1 MPTPE
6 LMRTHPVGLRLLQL
20 AALKKKKRK
29 EKKRKEK
36 KKAASLTSLEEDCA
50 TVINIP
56 QKPEPLW
63 KEMPSETGQRSG
75 KGINVNDNV
84 RISTPPK
91 INAHDYLACLK
102 ILNPDAFTEN
112 KR

>member
-1 MPTPE
+1 
-6 LMRTHPVGLRLLQL
+6 MRTHPVGLRLLQL
-20 AALKKKKRK
+20 AGAVEAKKKKK
-29 EKKRKEK
+29 K
-36 KKAASLTSLEEDCA
+36 KKAASLTFFGGVGVDCA

>member
-1 MPTPE
+1 
-6 LMRTHPVGLRLLQL
+6 
-20 AALKKKKRK
+20 
-29 EKKRKEK
+29 
-36 KKAASLTSLEEDCA
+36 
-50 TVINIP
+50 
-56 QKPEPLW
+56 
-63 KEMPSETGQRSG
+63 MPSETGQRSG
-75 KGINVNDNV
+75 KGINVNDYV